1 MPIEKL
7 ADVPAPTSLAGGQ
20 GAGSPEPERARIDHV
35 VIGARRI
42 EDVQDRLREAYGFG
56 VIRGSAHHDGTQGWL
71 VPFDTPAVQYLEIL
85 TPGEPEVLGGSE
97 FGRSFLERTADG
109 PAFLTWAVLSPDIE
123 VDAARVAELT
133 GGDPGLLRGES
144 VRADGRRFPWAEAGF
159 APSWDRPCRPFFL
172 EYGNWPARSA
182 RVPGDLER
190 AGHRVTP
197 RTFTALSVRGE
208 PSGLPAWWQPHQLPV
223 TVRPGWPE
231 GVAAVQVATVDGDG
245 VPGATTVV
253 LG

>member
-7 ADVPAPTSLAGGQ
+7 TGGSTRAHL
-20 GAGSPEPERARIDHV
+20 GGERAAGSSAPEQARIDHV

-42 EDVQDRLREAYGFG
+42 DDVRDRLREAHGFG
-56 VIRGSAHHDGTQGWL
+56 VIRGSAHPDGTQGWL
-71 VPFDTPAVQYLEIL
+71 VPFDTPSVQYLEIL
-85 TPGEPEVLGGSE
+85 TPGDPEVLGGTG
-97 FGRSFLERTADG
+97 FGRSFLDRTGDG

-123 VDAARVAELT
+123 VDAARLAELT
-133 GGDPGLLRGES
+133 GADPGLLRGES
-144 VRADGRRFPWAEAGF
+144 VRPDGRRFPWAEAGF
-159 APSWDRPCRPFFL
+159 ASSWDRPCRPFFL
-172 EYGNWPARSA
+172 QYGNWPARSA

-208 PSGLPAWWQPHQLPV
+208 PGDLPAWWQPHRLPV
-223 TVRPGWPE
+223 TVRPGRPE
-231 GVAAVQVATVDGDG
+231 GLTAVQVATVDGDG
-245 VPGATTVV
+245 VPGETTVV